1 MANSYLNTFA
11 LKMKDD
17 KRQKRLEE
25 AIKYLMSLG
34 LIDGRATS
42 KSIAEK
48 MDRGINSVS
57 SALNGDER
65 YLTWKF
71 IKNFCAAYG
80 NVVSSDWIWDGSGVM
95 LEENMDTDTYMNSTI
110 TNESLMK
117 KSKEDLVRIISDLMQ
132 LHREQQEMY
141 RLLIRQNDEMIR
153 NGQKRFKDITNII
166 FRNV

>member
-1 MANSYLNTFA
+1 
-11 LKMKDD
+11 MKDE

-25 AIKYLMSLG
+25 AIKHLMSLG

-42 KSIAEK
+42 KNIAEK

-80 NVVSSDWIWDGSGVM
+80 NVVSGDWIWDGSGVM
-95 LEENMDTDTYMNSTI
+95 LEENRDNPDSSINSTM

-117 KSKEDLVRIISDLMQ
+117 MPKEELVRIISDLMQ

-153 NGQKRFKDITNII
+153 NGQERFNNITNII